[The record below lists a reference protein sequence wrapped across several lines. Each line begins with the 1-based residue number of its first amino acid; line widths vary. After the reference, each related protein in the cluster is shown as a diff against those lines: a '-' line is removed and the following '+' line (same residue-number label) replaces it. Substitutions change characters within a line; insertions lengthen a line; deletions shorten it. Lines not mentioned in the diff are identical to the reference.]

1 MKIDVLSIFP
11 GMFAGAFAEGMVAR
25 AREAGA
31 CAIEVHDLRRWAEGR
46 HQVTDDYAFGGG
58 PGMVMKP
65 EPFFRAVGDL
75 RSPAAH
81 VALMSPQGR
90 PFTQAVAGELAR
102 KEHLLLLCGR
112 YEGVDERVRVAL
124 CHDEISIGDYVLTGG
139 ELPAMVV
146 IDAVV
151 RLLPGV
157 LAEGSAEGDSFATGL
172 LEGPQY
178 TRPRE
183 YEGMA
188 VPEVLI
194 SGDHG
199 AVARWRRREAL
210 RRTLERRPDLLAR
223 APLTDEDRRMLAD
236 LRGADPVI

>member
-1 MKIDVLSIFP
+1 MKIDVVTIFP
-11 GMFAGAFAEGMVAR
+11 GMFAGVFAEGMVAR
-25 AREAGA
+25 AAQAATCTIG
-31 CAIEVHDLRRWAEGR
+31 VHDLRRWAEGR

-65 EPFFRAVGDL
+65 EPFFRAVGEL
-75 RSPAAH
+75 KAPGGR
-81 VALMSPQGR
+81 VILMSPQGR
-90 PFTQAVAGELAR
+90 PFTQSVAAELAT
-102 KEHLLLLCGR
+102 LPQVLLLCGR
-112 YEGVDERVRVAL
+112 YEGVDERVRLAL
-124 CHDEISIGDYVLTGG
+124 CDDEISIGDYVLTGG

-183 YEGMA
+183 FAGIA

-210 RRTLERRPDLLAR
+210 RRTLERRPDLLAI
-223 APLTDEDRRMLAD
+223 APLTEEDRRILAE
-236 LRGADPVI
+236 LSRPPVI

>member
-1 MKIDVLSIFP
+1 MKIDVVTIFP
-11 GMFAGAFAEGMVAR
+11 GMFTGAFAEGMVAR
-25 AREAGA
+25 AREAGLCGLA
-31 CAIEVHDLRRWAEGR
+31 VHDLRQWAEGR

-65 EPFFRAVGDL
+65 EPFFRAVGEL
-75 RSPAAH
+75 KVPGGR
-81 VALMSPQGR
+81 VILMSPQGR
-90 PFTQAVAGELAR
+90 PFRQALAAELAAAPQ
-102 KEHLLLLCGR
+102 LVLLCGR
-112 YEGVDERVRVAL
+112 YEGVDERVRLGL
-124 CHDEISIGDYVLTGG
+124 CDDEISIGDYVLTGG

-183 YEGMA
+183 FAGMA

-210 RRTLERRPDLLAR
+210 RRTLAMRPELLAS
-223 APLTDEDRRMLAD
+223 APLTAEDRKILAE
-236 LRGADPVI
+236 LGQEPVI